1 MSKNIGTEF
10 QEKLFGLRDL
20 SEEENEKIISRM
32 DYNYEAA
39 KLRTLLADESSEKF
53 HSPVEFSWK
62 EFWKSFVYE
71 NLPPVFLSPIAAI
84 LMEGSFSRA
93 WNVIQNRDLFAIS
106 SKHNPLSRIFIS
118 WIIIYPCS
126 WLITIALL
134 LALFS
139 DIQFILNID
148 KFQIILAYI
157 CLFVRR
163 LIISVKY
170 GFYRPIELIRL
181 GLPAPNWDSDKT
193 YRKFIGQ
200 GWTTPH
206 KFPGLIEDEI
216 NYAMDENDIFL
227 QGIHIKLDKDS
238 AYQLSKKTDSSLF
251 LPKTSITKENEITSG
266 FLIFSIISSV
276 YKKNFTR
283 PYQFFIYPL
292 ILAVPLTP
300 FFVRSNFGTPLF
312 GQNIYEYI
320 ISISIILGFLICF
333 QLFYFGLICAIDFD
347 RRYHSMKKL
356 GSLIKFPGLSF
367 YSFFNEKEYNND
379 KNNSSIFIDLQR
391 RENIFGWMSIR
402 RVLRSFGETYL
413 LRIETYTS
421 ILIFFSL
428 FCVGIL
434 NLIVWA
440 EMRHHISTVF
450 LITIII
456 LSIAG
461 ISLHAIYKAIK
472 LQSLSAEHRDFIRNE
487 LFIIEEEICELKS
500 SKVSSRRLEN
510 LEGVKA
516 MLNQIDETIN
526 FRELVYKPTT
536 ILGYAANNS
545 VISSVLGLV
554 LTGCLFAVQGFV
566 STGINYDNFG
576 WFNF

>member
-20 SEEENEKIISRM
+20 SQEENEKIISKM

-53 HSPVEFSWK
+53 YSPVEFSWK

-227 QGIHIKLDKDS
+227 QGIPIKLDKDS
-238 AYQLSKKTDSSLF
+238 AYQLSKKIDSSLF

-276 YKKNFTR
+276 YKKN
-283 PYQFFIYPL
+283 
-292 ILAVPLTP
+292 
-300 FFVRSNFGTPLF
+300 
-312 GQNIYEYI
+312 
-320 ISISIILGFLICF
+320 
-333 QLFYFGLICAIDFD
+333 
-347 RRYHSMKKL
+347 
-356 GSLIKFPGLSF
+356 
-367 YSFFNEKEYNND
+367 
-379 KNNSSIFIDLQR
+379 
-391 RENIFGWMSIR
+391 
-402 RVLRSFGETYL
+402 
-413 LRIETYTS
+413 
-421 ILIFFSL
+421 
-428 FCVGIL
+428 
-434 NLIVWA
+434 
-440 EMRHHISTVF
+440 TVF
-450 LITIII
+450 
-456 LSIAG
+456 
-461 ISLHAIYKAIK
+461 ISD
-472 LQSLSAEHRDFIRNE
+472 R
-487 LFIIEEEICELKS
+487 
-500 SKVSSRRLEN
+500 SR
-510 LEGVKA
+510 
-516 MLNQIDETIN
+516 
-526 FRELVYKPTT
+526 
-536 ILGYAANNS
+536 
-545 VISSVLGLV
+545 
-554 LTGCLFAVQGFV
+554 
-566 STGINYDNFG
+566 
-576 WFNF
+576 